1 MHARKQIEDLAKYY
15 QEFHH
20 RCMTWYILVLGLFI
34 AGVISSPATSPGAR
48 FWIVPILVSAVFMGL
63 VFFYYMNVYGARI
76 DKLNSYLANE
86 DLDPPKDWRT
96 EHRIVSFGLH
106 GVGAVFIVLVLSG
119 LQAALFCLAIIKF
132 YL

>member
-1 MHARKQIEDLAKYY
+1 MHARKQIEDLARYY

-20 RCMTWYILVLGLFI
+20 RCMTWYILVMGLFI
-34 AGVISSPATSPGAR
+34 AGVISSPARLPGAQL
-48 FWIVPILVSAVFMGL
+48 WIVPIPVSAAFIGV

-86 DLDPPKDWRT
+86 ESDPPKDWRT
-96 EHRIVSFGLH
+96 DHRRISFGLH
-106 GVGAVFIVLVLSG
+106 GVGAVFIALVLVALH
-119 LQAALFCLAIIKF
+119 AALFSLVMIKF

>member
-34 AGVISSPATSPGAR
+34 AGVISSPARSPGAQ
-48 FWIVPILVSAVFMGL
+48 FWIVPILVSAVFIGL
-63 VFFYYMNVYGARI
+63 AFFYYMNVYGARI

-86 DLDPPKDWRT
+86 DLDPPNDWRT
-96 EHRIVSFGLH
+96 DHRVVPFGLH
-106 GVGAVFIVLVLSG
+106 GVGAVFIALVLVG
-119 LQAALFCLAIIKF
+119 LQAALFSLVIIKF
-132 YL
+132 FL

>member
-1 MHARKQIEDLAKYY
+1 MHARQQIEDLAKYY

-34 AGVISSPATSPGAR
+34 AGVMSSPAGLPGAR
-48 FWIVPILVSAVFMGL
+48 LWMVPILVSAVFIGL

-86 DLDPPKDWRT
+86 DLDPPKDWRAD
-96 EHRIVSFGLH
+96 HRRISFGLH
-106 GVGAVFIVLVLSG
+106 GVGAVFIALVLVG
-119 LQAALFCLAIIKF
+119 LQATLFSLVIIKF